1 MKYSIPICSNC
12 SEDDI
17 RDRIRSLSYRRTGVL
32 ASKNDRIWLRGIL
45 GILGIRPVFPAT
57 FIVKQDGDKQIISYS
72 IHPGISFWV
81 ITFWFAV
88 ALIYSVVSL
97 ILNGITATS
106 YYFIGGVLLFEALN
120 YFEYHWQ
127 AKRCGDLLEA
137 KIKQSAW

>member
-1 MKYSIPICSNC
+1 M
-12 SEDDI
+12 
-17 RDRIRSLSYRRTGVL
+17 R
-32 ASKNDRIWLRGIL
+32 
-45 GILGIRPVFPAT
+45 IRPVFPAT
-57 FIVKQDGDKQIISYS
+57 FSVKQDGDKQIIGYS

-127 AKRCGDLLEA
+127 AKRCGDLLA
-137 KIKQSAW
+137 TKIKQSAW

>member
-12 SEDDI
+12 SEADI
-17 RDRIRSLSYRRTGVL
+17 RDRIKSLTYHPTWGVNEK
-32 ASKNDRIWLRGIL
+32 SEKIWLRGIM
-45 GILGIRPVFPAT
+45 GILRIRPVFPAT
-57 FIVKQDGDKQIISYS
+57 FSVKQDGDKQIISYS